1 MKSDVT
7 LVDPLSA
14 TIYRK
19 VMWRLLPVLFIAYIL
34 AYLDRVNVGFAK
46 LGMKDEVWFSD
57 AVFATGSGIFF
68 IGYMLFE
75 VPANIILY
83 RVGARLWMTRIMISW
98 GIVSSMLAMSEH
110 ATSFYVLRFLL
121 GIAEAGFFPGILLY
135 LTYWFPAHYRARIVA
150 MFMTAV
156 AFAGIFGSPLSGWIL
171 SKTATWSLGKPWQWL
186 FLIEGVPS
194 IFMGILLPWLLTD
207 GPEKAKWLTADER
220 TFLKDALAKDEAAK
234 PVEVR
239 QKTGVLSALKSP
251 MVWRCC
257 LIYFCFTIGLYGV
270 SFWMPQIIASAV
282 AVDPFRV
289 GLLAAI
295 PWTLSAVAMVIFGR
309 HSDRTG
315 ERRWHIALAA
325 GIGAL
330 AFILAGGFID
340 VPWAIM
346 LALSVGTMS
355 VMSVVSTFW
364 AIPSSILSGAAMA
377 AGIAFINSIGNLG
390 GFVSPELFGWMRL
403 HYGIGAGLAAV
414 GAMMVVG
421 GLITLMATRNSSSTQ

>member
-1 MKSDVT
+1 
-7 LVDPLSA
+7 
-14 TIYRK
+14 
-19 VMWRLLPVLFIAYIL
+19 
-34 AYLDRVNVGFAK
+34 
-46 LGMKDEVWFSD
+46 
-57 AVFATGSGIFF
+57 
-68 IGYMLFE
+68 
-75 VPANIILY
+75 
-83 RVGARLWMTRIMISW
+83 
-98 GIVSSMLAMSEH
+98 
-110 ATSFYVLRFLL
+110 
-121 GIAEAGFFPGILLY
+121 
-135 LTYWFPAHYRARIVA
+135 
-150 MFMTAV
+150 
-156 AFAGIFGSPLSGWIL
+156 
-171 SKTATWSLGKPWQWL
+171 
-186 FLIEGVPS
+186 
-194 IFMGILLPWLLTD
+194 
-207 GPEKAKWLTADER
+207 
-220 TFLKDALAKDEAAK
+220 
-234 PVEVR
+234 
-239 QKTGVLSALKSP
+239 

-282 AVDPFRV
+282 SVDPFRV

-295 PWTLSAVAMVIFGR
+295 PWTLSAVAMVFFGR

-421 GLITLMATRNSSSTQ
+421 GLITVMATRNSSSTQ